1 MSESESIPD
10 PVTATA
16 PEAPAAPDDDASARD
31 VEDPQ
36 PGAVFP
42 IGGMGTGTAI
52 PVKTTERT
60 D

>member
-16 PEAPAAPDDDASARD
+16 PEAPPAPDDDASAREID
-31 VEDPQ
+31 DPQ

-42 IGGMGTGTAI
+42 IGGMQTGTAI
-52 PVKTTERT
+52 PPKTTERT